1 MNRLMGYVA
10 IVIAVGII
18 INHNLTWKAEVMAT
32 KAFPIGTTVDDFLE
46 REGLSVD
53 ESLMKNSWKRLLAY
67 PTVFVTDGLKSR
79 FAYGDAFPADALVR
93 TNGKLYIFAAYGGL
107 SERARFLKDEK
118 PDQKLP
124 SEIARDEVFGK
135 NWK

>member
-1 MNRLMGYVA
+1 MNRIIGYVA
-10 IVIAVGII
+10 VVIAVIVI
-18 INHNLTWKAEVMAT
+18 VNHNLIWKAEVLAT
-32 KAFPIGTTVDDFLE
+32 KAFPAGTTVDEFLE

-79 FAYGDAFPADALVR
+79 VAYSDAFPADALIR

-107 SERARFLKDEK
+107 AERSRFLQDEK

-124 SEIARDEVFGK
+124 SEIAREKVFGK